1 MTDTTAP
8 LDPILAR
15 QPLGMHWP
23 TLDPFLFCAH
33 HDDHYPAGDGQL
45 GLARSALGGRALGSD
60 FSRQDGF
67 SMYHGQHVPGFPVH
81 PHRGFETVTLVRQ
94 GLIDHSDSLGA
105 AARFGG
111 GDVQW
116 ITTGAG
122 LQHSEMFP
130 MLRADAPNRIE
141 LFQVWLNLPARSK
154 MAPAHFTM
162 FWREHI
168 PQLQHHDGAHTLV
181 RAIAGALPG
190 AGAPLAPPPQSWASA
205 PDADVAIWTLQL
217 EPGARWQL
225 PRAAGAKTQRMLY
238 FFIGDALQIGTQTIT
253 EHAALQLDTQ
263 HDLLLHN
270 SGSAPVECLLLQ
282 GRPIAE
288 PVAQYG
294 PFVMNAPH
302 EVQQAIS
309 DYRASGFGGWPW
321 PEAGPVH
328 GGAPRRFA
336 RHPGAAHEELPP
348 APSGTMQAP
357 FLDAESKA

>member
-1 MTDTTAP
+1 MTDTCTTPTA
-8 LDPILAR
+8 ILSR

-33 HDDHYPAGDGQL
+33 HDDHYPAGDGQQ
-45 GLARSALGGRALGSD
+45 GLARAALGGRALGSD

-67 SMYHGQHVPGFPVH
+67 SMYHGSRVPGFPVH

-130 MLRADAPNRIE
+130 LLHADAPNRVE

-154 MAPAHFTM
+154 MAAPHFTM
-162 FWREHI
+162 FWNERI
-168 PQLQHHDGAHTLV
+168 PQLTHDDGGRTLV
-181 RAIAGALPG
+181 RAVAGALPG
-190 AGAPLAPPPQSWASA
+190 AQPPLAPPPQSWASQ
-205 PDADVAIWTLQL
+205 PDADLAIWTLQL
-217 EPGARWQL
+217 APGARWQL
-225 PRAAGAKTQRMLY
+225 PRAAGAQTQRMLY
-238 FFIGDALQIGTQTIT
+238 FFLGERLQVAGSSVT
-253 EHAALQLDTQ
+253 EHAALHIDAQQ
-263 HDLLLHN
+263 ALLLHN
-270 SGSAPVECLLLQ
+270 SGSDTVQCLLLQ
-282 GRPIAE
+282 GRPIGE

-302 EVQQAIS
+302 ELQQAMA

-321 PEAGPVH
+321 AEPGPVH
-328 GGAPRRFA
+328 GAQPRRFA
-336 RHPGAAHEELPP
+336 RHPGAAQDELPPASPP
-348 APSGTMQAP
+348 APSGTMQAV
-357 FLDAESKA
+357 F